1 MDIISTISTIS
12 TAAPVAVDTVD
23 QGGAVTRGGV
33 RRGGGEGLIILTVT
47 RLQVLC
53 PDTPGVNYLVWP
65 GE

>member
-1 MDIISTISTIS
+1 M
-12 TAAPVAVDTVD
+12 DTVH

-65 GE
+65 GESKVLQNGYYCNVLPLL